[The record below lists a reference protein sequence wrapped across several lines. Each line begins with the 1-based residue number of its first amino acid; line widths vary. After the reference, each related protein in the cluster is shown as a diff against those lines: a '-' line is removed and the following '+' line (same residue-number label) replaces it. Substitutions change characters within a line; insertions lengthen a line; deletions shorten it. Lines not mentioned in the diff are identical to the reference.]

1 MREIDPEQCVSRHVR
16 RCALFRI
23 FAQWKR
29 EKTCVSQC
37 ACGMNTFVTLFRWAL
52 LIRLRN
58 EVHFYVN
65 QPREQP

>member
-29 EKTCVSQC
+29 EKTCFPVC
-37 ACGMNTFVTLFRWAL
+37 VRYEHFRYPL
-52 LIRLRN
+52 QMGITDTIK
-58 EVHFYVN
+58 E
-65 QPREQP
+65 